1 MTPAPWVRR
10 LVPGASLFLL
20 VSGFTWAA
28 NCDLNGD
35 GVVNVVDVQLVTNMM
50 LGTATCTANVVG
62 AGVCNSAAIT
72 VLINAALGGP
82 SYCHSVVLT
91 WTAST
96 STGVTGYNVYRGGQT
111 GGPYTIQNSSPVSG
125 TIYYD
130 TNVQSGQPYFYVVQ
144 SVAGSAVSANSAE
157 ASATVPTS

>member
-1 MTPAPWVRR
+1 MTSAAWVRR
-10 LVPGASLFLL
+10 LAPGASLFLL
-20 VSGFTWAA
+20 VSGLAWAA

-35 GVVNVVDVQLVTNMM
+35 GAVNVVDVQLVTNMM

-62 AGVCNSAAIT
+62 TGVCNSAAVT

-82 SYCHSVVLT
+82 CHSVVLT
-91 WTAST
+91 WTPST

-125 TIYYD
+125 AVYYD
-130 TNVQSGQPYFYVVQ
+130 TTVQGGKSYFYVVR
-144 SVAGSAVSANSAE
+144 SVAGSTESTNSTE
-157 ASATVPTS
+157 APTTVPTN